1 MSGLADLSGRGA
13 VVTGGAS
20 GIGLGIAEALLE
32 AGARV
37 MIADVDADAL
47 AIASKR
53 LDSPAFQVDV
63 RDGASVA
70 ALAEAATAHLG
81 LVHII
86 CNNAGIGPAGRI
98 DGLSAEDWRW
108 MLDVNLWGVIH
119 GIDSFLPL
127 LRAHGEGGHIVN
139 TASMSGLAPAAGLG
153 AYSVSKFGVVALT
166 EALAAELASG
176 GEPIGTTVL
185 CPGPVRS
192 RISDSA
198 RLRPGDTSA
207 NGLTDLNL
215 ETAGIFGA
223 AGPPWIDPLEAGRIV
238 VDAIREGALYAIT
251 HPQLFARVKARH
263 AEIEAAFERAAA
275 RKAP

>member
-1 MSGLADLSGRGA
+1 
-13 VVTGGAS
+13 
-20 GIGLGIAEALLE
+20 
-32 AGARV
+32 

-47 AIASKR
+47 AIASTR